1 MKNPSQT
8 QMIHRQ
14 IITRIIHAGISTYIG
29 SRGKVGMRQSWVHAV
44 CFVIITVLLVTSAG
58 SVTGAEYALQLTP
71 AEARKMITDSYRKWG
86 KARIEFD
93 KKTFERMLS
102 PDFYVQ
108 LKNRSL
114 TRQEFIDR
122 ISVQPQGAKLVRFD
136 TTVLTLGQ
144 TDDEWIAVIQEKIEL
159 ETAGGKAYL
168 LWITRDGWKRI
179 DNRWIVT
186 FSEEIGNEQW
196 NPGTRPPFADW

>member
-1 MKNPSQT
+1 MKNPSHKKT
-8 QMIHRQ
+8 IHRQ
-14 IITRIIHAGISTYIG
+14 NITRIVHAGIATDIG
-29 SRGKVGMRQSWVHAV
+29 SRGPVGMRHSWVHVV
-44 CFVIITVLLVTSAG
+44 CLVIMTVLLVTSAG
-58 SVTGAEYALQLTP
+58 SVTGAQHALQLTP
-71 AEARKMITDSYRKWG
+71 AEARKMIADSYRKWG

-136 TTVLTLGQ
+136 TTVLTLSKAEN
-144 TDDEWIAVIQEKIEL
+144 EWIAVIQEKIEF
-159 ETAGGKAYL
+159 ETAGGRACL
-168 LWITRDGWKRI
+168 LWVTRDGWKRI
-179 DNRWIVT
+179 DTRWIVT

>member
-1 MKNPSQT
+1 MKNPSHTQT
-8 QMIHRQ
+8 IHRQ
-14 IITRIIHAGISTYIG
+14 IINRIIHAGISTYSG
-29 SRGKVGMRQSWVHAV
+29 NRGKVGMRQSWVHAA

-58 SVTGAEYALQLTP
+58 SVTGAEHALQLTP

-93 KKTFERMLS
+93 KETFERMLS
-102 PDFYVQ
+102 PEFYVKF
-108 LKNRSL
+108 KNRSL

-136 TTVLTLGQ
+136 TTVLTLSQ